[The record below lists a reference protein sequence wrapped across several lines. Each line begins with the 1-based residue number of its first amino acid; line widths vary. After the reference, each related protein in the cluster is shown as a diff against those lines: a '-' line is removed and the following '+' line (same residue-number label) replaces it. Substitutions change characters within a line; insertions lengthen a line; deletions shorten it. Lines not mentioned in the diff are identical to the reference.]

1 MARSLFPEHA
11 SIAFGASLLPS
22 RTARKNGRLFEI
34 ASTPEAMR
42 KIIRESIPPV
52 PGVYA
57 FYDRTGRIL
66 YVGKAKRLTHRLL
79 SYFTRQPE
87 DHKSVRIVRRAAFLR
102 YERVA
107 GELLAL
113 IREQELISRFRPVM
127 NRRGQPKSR
136 LPKFVS
142 FSHEQAP
149 RLRAVR
155 ARADLGGGLHGPL
168 LGGRRLRKAVDDFN
182 HTFLLRDCGPDVS
195 IIYSDQQRLFE
206 ESLRP
211 GCLRLETGTCCGPCA
226 AEVTE
231 TDYTR
236 QVQMGEQFLRG
247 ETSDAVLRSIEQ
259 SMNDA
264 AARKSY
270 EWAARL
276 RDRWQNLKWL
286 SERLDEVR
294 MGRESY
300 NAVYP
305 LQGIGKTSIW
315 LYLCGGAIAGAV
327 SAPRSMA
334 TARRVA
340 RNLEALSDGLPQS
353 YLLRP
358 DVLLLQ
364 LIVLGWLRRNP
375 LERRKL
381 IPLNVARRQ
390 CERLGSSAPLISQ

>member
-11 SIAFGASLLPS
+11 SIAFGTSLLPS
-22 RTARKNGRLFEI
+22 RTARRGGRLFEI
-34 ASTPEAMR
+34 AAAPKAMR
-42 KIIRESIPPV
+42 KIIRESIPPA

-57 FYDRTGRIL
+57 FYDRNGRIL

-87 DHKSVRIVRRAAFLR
+87 DNKSVRIVRRAAFVR

-127 NRRGQPKSR
+127 NRRGQPRSR
-136 LPKFVS
+136 MPKFVS
-142 FSHEQAP
+142 FSHDQAP

-155 ARADLGGGLHGPL
+155 ARVDLGGGLHGPL
-168 LGGRRLRKAVDDFN
+168 MGGRRLRKAVEDFN

-195 IIYSDQQRLFE
+195 IIYSNQRRLFE

-211 GCLRLETGTCCGPCA
+211 GCLRLETGTCSGPCA

-231 TDYTR
+231 ATYAH

-247 ETSDAVLRSIEQ
+247 ETSDAVLQSIEQ
-259 SMNDA
+259 SMHDA
-264 AARKSY
+264 AARKSF

-286 SERLDEVR
+286 AARLDEVR

-305 LQGIGKTSIW
+305 MPGIGETPIW
-315 LYLCGGAIAGAV
+315 LYLCGGAIAGAA
-327 SAPRSMA
+327 SAPRS
-334 TARRVA
+334 ARSAQRVS
-340 RNLEALSDGLPQS
+340 RNLESLSDGLPQS

-358 DVLLLQ
+358 DVLLMQ
-364 LIVLGWLRRNP
+364 LIVVGWLRRNP

-381 IPLNVARRQ
+381 IPLDVARQQ
-390 CERLGSSAPLISQ
+390 CDRLGSNTLITTA

>member
-11 SIAFGASLLPS
+11 SIAFGSSLLPS
-22 RTARKNGRLFEI
+22 RTARQSGRLLEL
-34 ASTPEAMR
+34 AATPEAMR

-66 YVGKAKRLTHRLL
+66 YVGKAKRLTHRLI
-79 SYFTRQPE
+79 SYFTRQPA
-87 DHKSVRIVRRAAFLR
+87 DHKAVRIVRRAAFVR

-136 LPKFVS
+136 LPKFVA
-142 FSHEQAP
+142 FSRDQAP

-155 ARADLGGGLHGPL
+155 TRIDLGGGLHGPL
-168 LGGRRLRKAVDDFN
+168 LGGRRLRKAVADFN

-195 IIYSDQQRLFE
+195 IIYSDQQQLFE
-206 ESLRP
+206 DSLRP

-226 AEVTE
+226 AAVTE
-231 TDYTR
+231 ADYSR

-247 ETSDAVLRSIEQ
+247 ETSHAVLHSIEQ
-259 SMNDA
+259 AMHEA
-264 AARKSY
+264 ALRKSY
-270 EWAARL
+270 EWAGRL
-276 RDRWQNLKWL
+276 RDRWENLKWL
-286 SERLDEVR
+286 AERLGEVR
-294 MGRESY
+294 VGRESY
-300 NAVYP
+300 HAVYP
-305 LQGIGKTSIW
+305 LEGIGETAIW
-315 LYLCGGAIAGAV
+315 IYLCGGAIAGAA
-327 SAPRSMA
+327 SAPRSIRSA
-334 TARRVA
+334 QRVS
-340 RNLEALSDGLPQS
+340 RDLDALSDGLPQS

-364 LIVLGWLRRNP
+364 LIVVGWLRRNP
-375 LERRKL
+375 LERSKL
-381 IPLNVARRQ
+381 IPLDVARQ
-390 CERLGSSAPLISQ
+390 HCDRLASNALITTA